1 MSPIAKHLA
10 KRAEA
15 KRSLSNLRVLKS
27 ANAPILLELGLITG
41 ATEQEASDNRQKAI
55 KSVIKSA
62 R

>member
-1 MSPIAKHLA
+1 MSHIANLLA
-10 KRAEA
+10 RRADS

-27 ANAPILLELGLITG
+27 ANAPILLELKLITG

-55 KSVIKSA
+55 KSVIESA